1 MPEDAPATLGR
12 TDTLERTTGPAEH
25 RLFDRVLA
33 LLALAALAAQAV
45 LGPRASS
52 IAHWGAVATS
62 VLVAIGAARTAS
74 APVAS
79 LACLI
84 ACIAVARRTGAPWQ
98 LAMAL
103 AIGSFAA
110 FARYVPRLRPPAGWH
125 ARGSVPRAW
134 TLLVGGVTP
143 FALIG
148 WFVALRPDLH
158 DVVDGYVPDLPL
170 PVLVMGG
177 VGFAIINATLEE
189 LLWRGILQDRLE
201 PLFGVGGAIVLQ
213 AASFGLQHAWG
224 FPRGLVGVVLA
235 GGWALMLG
243 LLRRHAG
250 GLLSPILAHVVADAT
265 IAVLVLGVLR

>member
-12 TDTLERTTGPAEH
+12 ADTPERTTGPAE
-25 RLFDRVLA
+25 RLPFDRGLA
-33 LLALAALAAQAV
+33 LLALAVLAVQAV
-45 LGPRASS
+45 LGPKASS
-52 IAHWGAVATS
+52 IAHWATVASS

-84 ACIAVARRTGAPWQ
+84 ACIAIATRTGAPWQ

-103 AIGSFAA
+103 ALGSFAA
-110 FARYVPRLRPPAGWH
+110 LARYVPRLRPPPGWH

-143 FALIG
+143 FALVG
-148 WFVALRPDLH
+148 WFVALRPDLR
-158 DVVDGYVPDLPL
+158 DVVDGYVPELPL
-170 PVLVMGG
+170 PILVIGG
-177 VGFAIINATLEE
+177 VGFAVINAMLEE
-189 LLWRGILQDRLE
+189 LLWRGILQDRLV

-224 FPRGLVGVVLA
+224 FPRGPVGVVLA
-235 GGWALMLG
+235 GGWAVMLG
-243 LLRRHAG
+243 LLRRHSG

-265 IAVLVLGVLR
+265 IAVLVLGCLR